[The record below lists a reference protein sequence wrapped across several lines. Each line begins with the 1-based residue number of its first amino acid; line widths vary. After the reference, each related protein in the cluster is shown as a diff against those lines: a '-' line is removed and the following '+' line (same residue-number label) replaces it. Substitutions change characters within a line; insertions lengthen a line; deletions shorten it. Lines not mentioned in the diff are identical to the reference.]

1 MLLFI
6 LSDEGDLL
14 IYHGLVLF
22 ILNAKGLFLRFT

>member
-14 IYHGLVLF
+14 IYQYLVLLY
-22 ILNAKGLFLRFT
+22 LNAKGLFLGFT